1 MMYFVETP
9 SDPHV
14 HSHQGTFFIV
24 KNSHANF
31 LRVVLNLQ
39 EMHYIFTK
47 NLFFFPGG
55 GGGGTPKLVV
65 VWRLDVLQYRL
76 IVCDSVESRSATD
89 VFQ

>member
-1 MMYFVETP
+1 MMYFVETL

-24 KNSHANF
+24 KNGHANF

-47 NLFFFPGG
+47 NLFFSRGG
-55 GGGGTPKLVV
+55 GGGGGVTPQV
-65 VWRLDVLQYRL
+65 Y
-76 IVCDSVESRSATD
+76 
-89 VFQ
+89 

>member
-1 MMYFVETP
+1 MMYFVETL

-24 KNSHANF
+24 KNGHANF

-47 NLFFFPGG
+47 NLFFSRGG
-55 GGGGTPKLVV
+55 GNPPSL
-65 VWRLDVLQYRL
+65 L
-76 IVCDSVESRSATD
+76 IVGDSVESQSATD

>member
-1 MMYFVETP
+1 MMYFVETL

-24 KNSHANF
+24 KNGHANF

-47 NLFFFPGG
+47 NLFFSRGG
-55 GGGGTPKLVV
+55 NPLS
-65 VWRLDVLQYRL
+65 LL
-76 IVCDSVESRSATD
+76 IVGDSVESRSATD

>member
-14 HSHQGTFFIV
+14 HCHQGTFFIV
-24 KNSHANF
+24 KNGHANF

-47 NLFFFPGG
+47 NLFFPGAPPPQVFSG
-55 GGGGTPKLVV
+55 VAI
-65 VWRLDVLQYRL
+65 RR
-76 IVCDSVESRSATD
+76 IVD
-89 VFQ
+89 

>member
-1 MMYFVETP
+1 MMYFVETL

-24 KNSHANF
+24 KNGHANF

-47 NLFFFPGG
+47 NLFLSRGG
-55 GGGGTPKLVV
+55 NPPSL
-65 VWRLDVLQYRL
+65 L
-76 IVCDSVESRSATD
+76 IVGDSVESRSATD